1 MRVARSQ
8 KMTNDGDMRTRA
20 EVAKNVRAALG
31 AARVSQAGAAK
42 ALGMS
47 PGTFNRRVNGK
58 TAFDVEEL
66 ERLATFLDVPYSQL
80 VEVTPR

>member
-1 MRVARSQ
+1 
-8 KMTNDGDMRTRA
+8 
-20 EVAKNVRAALG
+20 
-31 AARVSQAGAAK
+31 
-42 ALGMS
+42 MS